1 MTIPTPQLQR
11 IPKRRSPMKPAT
23 VRALFWVVLSIV
35 LAVFVWGFI
44 SKVTS

>member
-1 MTIPTPQLQR
+1 MTTPSPQLQR
-11 IPKRRSPMKPAT
+11 MPKRRRLKPAT

-44 SKVTS
+44 SKVTA